1 MEIKHIPEQPVVQRR
16 NQKRIKKY
24 TETNGNRKISCQKL
38 EDNNKLQQTQL
49 KRKVCSEKMLTLKK
63 KKARPFIPQGTKKG
77 EL

>member
-49 KRKVCSEKMLTLKK
+49 
-63 KKARPFIPQGTKKG
+63 
-77 EL
+77 

>member
-38 EDNNKLQQTQL
+38 EDNNKLQQTQFQEESL
-49 KRKVCSEKMLTLKK
+49 QQKKCS
-63 KKARPFIPQGTKKG
+63 P
-77 EL
+77 